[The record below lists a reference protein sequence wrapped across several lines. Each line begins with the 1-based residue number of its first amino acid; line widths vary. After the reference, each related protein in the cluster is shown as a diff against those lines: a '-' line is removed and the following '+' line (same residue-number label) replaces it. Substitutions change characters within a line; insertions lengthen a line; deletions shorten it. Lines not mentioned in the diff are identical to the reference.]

1 MTHALDRAIVEA
13 FFLPG
18 SAAHV
23 ALCFST
29 KTRKLSASDVYRI
42 WNEAKERGDLPHL
55 NRPRG
60 GPRDGEAIPFSQEM
74 IEILGGPAY
83 GSPHH

>member
-1 MTHALDRAIVEA
+1 MTRSLDRAITNA

-18 SAAHV
+18 SAAHI

-29 KTRKLSASDVYRI
+29 RTRKLTSSDVYRI

-55 NRPRG
+55 NRPKG
-60 GPRDGEAIPFSQEM
+60 GPRDAEVVMEM
-74 IEILGGPAY
+74 
-83 GSPHH
+83 SV